1 MVATECV
8 YLFPTG
14 NCNKTSRRV
23 QLVKVLDENDHRPL
37 ACFVNMHTP
46 MSGKRPAS
54 PQLRKDAVARCL
66 IAVLAS
72 GASLMV
78 MAGDTNFKLLESL
91 KLALNSV
98 HKEYDVVMPDRRAQ
112 DDYIVVLQPGWTVR
126 PLLVPIGI
134 SYEVRSFVASRSSQ
148 QQPAP
153 ANIIAVSQQPL

>member
-66 IAVLAS
+66 IALLES

-78 MAGDTNFKLLESL
+78 MAGDTNFKSLESL
-91 KLALNSV
+91 HHAVHQV
-98 HKEYDVVMPDRRAQ
+98 HKDYDVAMPTARAM
-112 DDYIVVLQPGWTVR
+112 DDYIVVLQPGWVVR
-126 PLLVPIGI
+126 PMSIPIGI
-134 SYEVRSFVASRSSQ
+134 SYQVRSFVASRSSQ
-148 QQPAP
+148 Q
-153 ANIIAVSQQPL
+153 